1 MKNIKNKS
9 LKKFAPA
16 FSAFMLSFL
25 AITCVFLRVME
36 CAPDY
41 SDAMVFA
48 AKLSLPAGETNLD
61 KEENAADA
69 DVQNSDNTAGSNNQ
83 KEEVS
88 SENSDNKQ
96 KASVGADISEPTKE
110 ELAEYDKEH
119 EGENKYEV
127 YETNITANGEKY
139 NNFYVK
145 QNASE
150 KIDIGEELGEKLGF
164 TPEETDKPQVLIV
177 HTHTCEGYLKYDTGY
192 YYESYYPRTTDNS
205 ENVCAVGEEITK
217 SLNSHG
223 IVAIH
228 DTTQHDSPSY
238 NGAYDRSM
246 ETIQKYLKKYPSIKV
261 VLDIHRDAFSTDE
274 EGAMKKP
281 VFTTPD
287 GKKAAQIMI
296 MAGCDIDGVRDFP
309 DWRYNL
315 RFALQLQQKA
325 ETLYPGMTRPLNYGD
340 FVYNMNANT
349 GSLLIEVGTDGNS
362 LNEVKLTGSLLGN
375 AIAET
380 LGDNLEPGDIR

>member
-1 MKNIKNKS
+1 MKNIKGLN

-16 FSAFMLSFL
+16 ISAFMLSFL
-25 AITCVFLRVME
+25 AIVCVFLRLTQCV
-36 CAPDY
+36 PDY

-48 AKLSLPAGETNLD
+48 AKLSLPAGETNSATD
-61 KEENAADA
+61 ENS
-69 DVQNSDNTAGSNNQ
+69 SDSAMQKSNIETS
-83 KEEVS
+83 K
-88 SENSDNKQ
+88 SENTEKATENPSAKQ
-96 KASVGADISEPTKE
+96 TGASVSADISEPTKE

-127 YETNITANGEKY
+127 YETNITASGEKY
-139 NNFYVK
+139 DNFYIK
-145 QNASE
+145 QSASE
-150 KIDIGEELGEKLGF
+150 KIDIDEEINSQLGF
-164 TPEETDKPQVLIV
+164 TPEKTDKPQVLIV

-205 ENVCAVGEEITK
+205 ENVCAVGEEIAK
-217 SLNSHG
+217 SLNARG
-223 IVAIH
+223 IVTIH
-228 DTTQHDSPSY
+228 DTTQHDNPSY

-246 ETIQKYLKKYPSIKV
+246 ETIQNYLKKYPSIKV
-261 VLDIHRDAFSTDE
+261 VLDIHRDAFSPDSD
-274 EGAMKKP
+274 GAMKKP

-287 GKKAAQIMI
+287 GQTASQIMI
-296 MAGCDIDGVRDFP
+296 MAGCDVDGVRDFP

-375 AIAET
+375 VIAET
-380 LGDNLEPGDIR
+380 LEDNMK